1 MTHRSFSTAGEAT
14 PVQRAAK
21 NHSAPRRCEACHRH
35 GGVHIQDLFVLWTS
49 TSRPGKVQGLP
60 LSVVRGRHGQGR
72 KRSSKHPDKELC
84 REPPDS
90 YVEGTSL
97 RNAPFWLW
105 GLPLSSFLLAFR
117 NYSAAEARLI
127 QFQGDGGRS
136 RVTGL
141 SYSTWTYPISPRY
154 ISREACRG
162 C

>member
-1 MTHRSFSTAGEAT
+1 MS
-14 PVQRAAK
+14 Q
-21 NHSAPRRCEACHRH
+21 
-35 GGVHIQDLFVLWTS
+35 S
-49 TSRPGKVQGLP
+49 TSNTK
-60 LSVVRGRHGQGR
+60 LSHGQGR
-72 KRSSKHPDKELC
+72 ERCSKHPDKELC

-141 SYSTWTYPISPRY
+141 SYSTWPTLSHRDIFPERLVEDASV
-154 ISREACRG
+154 SVAKFG
-162 C
+162 VL